1 MKTLLSPPTL
11 PAVDI
16 EPVKVVSDSAEVAC
30 VYYGDAQ
37 LFEDCSTNPV
47 CANYVGNFSINNP
60 YSSTYNP
67 GWKNHPN
74 FSWVTAQN

>member
-11 PAVDI
+11 PAVDT

-37 LFEDCSTNPV
+37 LFEDCS
-47 CANYVGNFSINNP
+47 ANTVV
-60 YSSTYNP
+60 
-67 GWKNHPN
+67 
-74 FSWVTAQN
+74 VTMWEISA